1 MPARQEWRASDL
13 VAAMYSHD
21 ATAQVVI
28 ARLREPCVS
37 QHLQQ
42 RLLIGMHADGFRQI
56 AVAIRV
62 VRDQASEER
71 QYLEG
76 IRVVKRLQTRERRRR
91 KLQDQ
96 QLAAGLED
104 TVH

>member
-1 MPARQEWRASDL
+1 MPTRRESRASDL
-13 VAAMYSHD
+13 VAAMYGHD
-21 ATAQVVI
+21 AAAQVVI
-28 ARLREPCVS
+28 ARLCEPCVP
-37 QHLQQ
+37 QHIEQGF
-42 RLLIGMHADGFRQI
+42 LIGMHADGFRQI

-76 IRVVKRLQTRERRRR
+76 IRVVKRLQSREHRRR

-96 QLAAGLED
+96 QLAADLE
-104 TVH
+104 